1 MADLNRTIIMGRI
14 AADLEQ
20 RVTKDGKAVLSFTVA
35 VNGYGKDDADWI
47 DCVAWEKTAEFIC
60 KYFKKGSQIAL
71 EGHLQTRNYED
82 KNGNKRKTTE
92 VVINNV
98 YFCGAKSDDQ
108 PRQSRADATEPVPY
122 VPNQAKVND
131 EDLPF

>member
-35 VNGYGKDDADWI
+35 VNSYGKDDPEWI
-47 DCVAWEKTAEFIC
+47 DCVAWGKTAEFIC

-71 EGHLQTRNYED
+71 EGHLHTRDYED
-82 KNGNKRKTTE
+82 KNGNKRKATE
-92 VVINNV
+92 LVINNV
-98 YFCGAKSDDQ
+98 YFCGAKNDDQ
-108 PRQSRADATEPVPY
+108 PRQSGADATEPGRY
-122 VPNQAKVND
+122 VSKLATVEE